1 MQSQV
6 SSKPLGMPKQSNMD
20 YERRI
25 LVVDGPNGMLQSL
38 VLELLERDYSIHYAN
53 DIDEAQLLAGEERD
67 LIGAVLLSSEIEST
81 EIPDLARRFGIASS
95 CFVAMGDRPSN
106 IVIDEL
112 QRRGVRW
119 HLWDDPSDQA
129 IRFVL
134 SSVLSERDPFELRF
148 YPRVPLDMPG
158 ELRIGNAK
166 ADVRLHDVSLGGACI
181 VGNSSASEGETGRL
195 MFEIADGQIDLPIH
209 VAWSTPDTGDGAQVS
224 GIIFVEV
231 DVETGNSIDALV
243 DGIVGQHRISKSRA
257 KAG

>member
-25 LVVDGPNGMLQSL
+25 LVVDGPKGKLQSL
-38 VLELLERDYSIHYAN
+38 VLELLARDYSIHYAN
-53 DIDEAQLLAGEERD
+53 DIGEAQLLAGEERD

-81 EIPDLARRFGIASS
+81 EIPDLARRFGIASR
-95 CFVAMGDRPSN
+95 CFGARGYRPSN

-112 QRRGVRW
+112 QRQGVRW

-148 YPRVPLDMPG
+148 YPRVPLDIPG

-166 ADVRLHDVSLGGACI
+166 ADVRQES
-181 VGNSSASEGETGRL
+181 
-195 MFEIADGQIDLPIH
+195 
-209 VAWSTPDTGDGAQVS
+209 
-224 GIIFVEV
+224 
-231 DVETGNSIDALV
+231 
-243 DGIVGQHRISKSRA
+243 
-257 KAG
+257 